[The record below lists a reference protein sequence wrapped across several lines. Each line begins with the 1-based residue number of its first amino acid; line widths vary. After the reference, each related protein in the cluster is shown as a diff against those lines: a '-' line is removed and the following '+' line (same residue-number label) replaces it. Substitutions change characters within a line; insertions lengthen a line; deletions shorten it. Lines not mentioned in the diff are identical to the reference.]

1 MEEVAVNPVVAGS
14 AGVLVH
20 LETATPL
27 CGVAVADAATG
38 ALLWHR
44 AERAE
49 TGFLHAERLHVLV
62 EEALAAFPRNSW
74 RAVSVSDGPGS
85 YTGLRIGAASAKG
98 LCAALELPLVAVPTL
113 ESLAVGALAFASDS
127 PYSDASPLADAAPA
141 SVRRIF
147 AAVDARRL
155 EVYGAFF
162 APSGTRLTEDEPWI
176 FPDRVADWGTEPLVA
191 VGDGAAKLKPW
202 LPEGSQCQGEL
213 PPERWLAGSVRVACA
228 RLAAGRVEDLGRY
241 APNYLKEA
249 AARKAS
255 QSV

>member
-1 MEEVAVNPVVAGS
+1 MEEVAVGS
-14 AGVLVH
+14 TAAAAGVLVH

-44 AERAE
+44 AERAD
-49 TGFLHAERLHVLV
+49 TGFLHAERLHVLL
-62 EEALAAFPRNSW
+62 EEAIAAFPRSLW

-113 ESLAVGALAFASDS
+113 ESLAVGTLASTDDF
-127 PYSDASPLADAAPA
+127 PVFDASQVANTVPV
-141 SVRRIF
+141 SERRIF

-162 APSGTRLTEDEPWI
+162 APDGARLTEDEPWI

-191 VGDGAAKLKPW
+191 VGDGAAKLEPW
-202 LPEGSQCQGEL
+202 FPEGSQCLGEL

-228 RLAAGRVEDLGRY
+228 RLAEGRVEDLGRY

>member
-1 MEEVAVNPVVAGS
+1 MEEVAVGS
-14 AGVLVH
+14 TAAAAGVLVH

-44 AERAE
+44 AERAD
-49 TGFLHAERLHVLV
+49 TGFLHAERLHVLL
-62 EEALAAFPRNSW
+62 EEAIAAFPRSLW

-113 ESLAVGALAFASDS
+113 ESLAVGTLASTDDF
-127 PYSDASPLADAAPA
+127 PVFDASQVANTVPV
-141 SVRRIF
+141 SERRIF

-162 APSGTRLTEDEPWI
+162 APNGARLTEDEPWI

-191 VGDGAAKLKPW
+191 VGDGAAKLEPW
-202 LPEGSQCQGEL
+202 FPEGSQCLGEL
-213 PPERWLAGSVRVACA
+213 TPERWLAGSVRVACA
-228 RLAAGRVEDLGRY
+228 RLAEGRVEDLGRY

>member
-1 MEEVAVNPVVAGS
+1 MGS
-14 AGVLVH
+14 TAAAAGVLVH

-44 AERAE
+44 AERAD
-49 TGFLHAERLHVLV
+49 TGFLHAERLHVLL
-62 EEALAAFPRNSW
+62 EEAIAAFPRSLW

-113 ESLAVGALAFASDS
+113 ESLAVGTLASTDDF
-127 PYSDASPLADAAPA
+127 PVFDASQVANTVPV
-141 SVRRIF
+141 SERRIF

-162 APSGTRLTEDEPWI
+162 APNGARLTEDEPWI

-191 VGDGAAKLKPW
+191 VGDGAAKLEPW
-202 LPEGSQCQGEL
+202 LPLGSQCLGEL

>member
-1 MEEVAVNPVVAGS
+1 MEEVAVVNPVVAGS

-49 TGFLHAERLHVLV
+49 TGFLHAERLHIVLQ
-62 EEALAAFPRNSW
+62 EAFAAFPRSIW

-113 ESLAVGALAFASDS
+113 ESLAIGTLVSAEAVPTSE
-127 PYSDASPLADAAPA
+127 
-141 SVRRIF
+141 RRIF

-191 VGDGAAKLKPW
+191 VGDGAAKLEPW
-202 LPEGSQCQGEL
+202 LPVGSQCLGEL